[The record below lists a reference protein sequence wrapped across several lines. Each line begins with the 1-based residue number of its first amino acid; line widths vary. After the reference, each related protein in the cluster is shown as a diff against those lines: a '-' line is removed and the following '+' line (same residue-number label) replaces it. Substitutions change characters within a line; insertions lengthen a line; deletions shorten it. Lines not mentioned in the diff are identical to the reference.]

1 MGKFSGQMIRE
12 RERVL
17 TPKAYGSERTPAP
30 ITVFTRLN
38 IEAGKEAKPV
48 SLEERETRK
57 GELVT

>member
-1 MGKFSGQMIRE
+1 MIRE